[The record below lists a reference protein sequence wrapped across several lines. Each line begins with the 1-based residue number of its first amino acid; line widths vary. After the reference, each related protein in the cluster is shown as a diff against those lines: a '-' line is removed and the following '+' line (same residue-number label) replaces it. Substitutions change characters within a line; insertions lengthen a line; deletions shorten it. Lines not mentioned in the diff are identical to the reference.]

1 MPFYNNKLM
10 YRKYLFIL
18 FLSLSIFAFSQ
29 VDNSKILFTVNDQP
43 VFAEEFIRVYN
54 KNIELIQDDS
64 QKDIDNYL
72 QLYINYKLKLSEAYL
87 RKLDEK
93 ETYKNELSKY
103 AKQLQSS
110 FLTDKETEEK
120 LLLEA
125 YERTKTEVDVS
136 HILIRLEKDD
146 NDTID
151 VYNKIQKLRTLLLNE
166 DIDTLKKKYHNGKDV
181 IIENL
186 GYFSAF
192 KMIYKFENVAYNTK
206 VGEVSMPF
214 RTNFGYHILK
224 VNDKRESLGEVE
236 VGHIMA
242 YKNKQG
248 AKEKIYGLYDS
259 IRKGSNFESLA
270 RKYSEDKNTS
280 FKGGRL
286 KAFSSG
292 QLNSVEFE
300 DMAFSLNN
308 PNEVSPPVETRLGW
322 HIIKLYSK
330 TKLRP
335 IEDMKSVLK
344 NKIKRSTRSSIITDS
359 FYQMLADKYNV
370 SYDNKVLEYFESIIS
385 EDFFNDTWEIPEN
398 LDEEKILVQ
407 IRDRKYTFDDFAAHI
422 ENNQGSKN
430 IKENIVNEL
439 YKDFL
444 NKNLLSIYKSNLEDD
459 NKDYGYILKEYK
471 EGLLLFDLMQDK
483 IWGVASSDSIK
494 IKEFFQ
500 SNKSKYSSF
509 DQDKGEIIGDY
520 QDFLENNWI
529 NELKKKNSVI
539 INKKVLKQIKKSLKR

>member
-64 QKDIDNYL
+64 QKDVDNYL

-93 ETYKNELSKY
+93 ETYINELSKY

-125 YERTKTEVDVS
+125 YDRTKKEVNVS

-146 NDTID
+146 NDTIQ
-151 VYNKIQKLRTLLLNE
+151 VYNKIQKLRTPLLNAN
-166 DIDTLKKKYHNGKDV
+166 IDSIIKKHHNGKD
-181 IIENL
+181 IIVENL

-192 KMIYKFENVAYNTK
+192 KMIYKFENIAYNTDI
-206 VGEVSMPF
+206 GDVSMPF
-214 RTNFGYHILK
+214 RTRFGYHILK
-224 VNDKRESLGEVE
+224 VNDKRESLGEVN

-242 YKNKQG
+242 YKNKPG
-248 AKEKIYGLYDS
+248 AKEKIYSLYDS
-259 IRKGSNFESLA
+259 INKGSNFESLA
-270 RKYSEDKNTS
+270 KKYSEDKNTS

-292 QLNSVEFE
+292 QLNSIEFE
-300 DMAFSLNN
+300 NMAFSLDKQNAI
-308 PNEVSPPVETRLGW
+308 SAPVETRLGW

-330 TKLRP
+330 TKLKS
-335 IEDMKSVLK
+335 IDDMKSILK
-344 NKIKRSTRSSIITDS
+344 NKIKRSSRSSIIADS
-359 FYQMLADKYNV
+359 FYKMLLDKYMV
-370 SYDNKVLEYFESIIS
+370 SYDNKYLEYFKSLIN
-385 EDFFNDTWEIPEN
+385 EDYFNDSWKIPEN

-407 IRDRKYTFDDFAAHI
+407 IRDKKYTFDDFATYI
-422 ENNQGSKN
+422 EDNQGSKN
-430 IKENIVNEL
+430 LKKNIVKEL
-439 YKDFL
+439 YRDFL
-444 NKNLLSIYKSNLEDD
+444 NKNLLFVYKSNLEND

-483 IWGVASSDSIK
+483 VWGVAGNDSIK
-494 IKEFFQ
+494 IKEFYQ
-500 SNKSKYSSF
+500 KNKSKYSSF
-509 DQDKGEIIGDY
+509 DKDKGEIMRNY

-529 NELKKKNSVI
+529 NELRKNNSIV
-539 INKKVLKQIKKSLKR
+539 INKKVLKQIKKSLNR